1 MSLENL
7 DKSITESV
15 IEIIEKN
22 NQPTDLANKILS
34 WLDAVHSGQESLDDK
49 NSYLNRIEVLLDA
62 TKTD

>member
-15 IEIIEKN
+15 IEIVENN
-22 NQPTDLANKILS
+22 NQPADLASKILS
-34 WLDAVHSGQESLDDK
+34 WLEAVHSGQESLEDK